1 MGVWICQ
8 DVLIAL
14 ITMEDIATWMTKC
27 MIAMTAAMIM
37 NKDFNNLQM
46 LQKNDKILDFFK
58 IIDYNLIIDS

>member
-14 ITMEDIATWMTKC
+14 ITTENIAILMIKY
-27 MIAMTAAMIM
+27 MIAMTIAMIM
-37 NKDFNNLQM
+37 NKNFNNLQI

-58 IIDYNLIIDS
+58 TINYNINYR